1 MDYSHEVAGDGDGFV
16 STPNLNIRP
25 GHPDF
30 LDLDWGIPLDDWV
43 HGRLVELPAG
53 IHRHPVRFVAYDE
66 GLYAIKELPRKLAFH
81 EFEVMRTLERRMR
94 PIATVVGVVDRHW
107 LDATV
112 EGAGAI
118 ITRYVEYAFP
128 YRELVSGS
136 DFGRRRDQML
146 DAFAGLIVQLHL
158 AGCFWGDCSLSNV
171 LYRYDANQIEAIMID
186 AETVRLH
193 DSLSAGQ
200 RREDIEIMIM
210 NVAGG
215 MADIAASGGA
225 EIAEADL
232 DLGEDIAARYYA
244 LWEELMRDIVV
255 GPDERYRIRERVQ
268 RLNDLGFDVEDV
280 DLTPDDSGGARVQVR
295 VTVGGRNFHS
305 NRLRELTRI
314 EASENQAR
322 QILSDLQYYEAKLG
336 GQSPSGK
343 ALAAIRWRVDVFEPY
358 LERMAKIVDASANPV
373 QAYCDFLHHRFMLA
387 CGQAR
392 DVPNEEAF
400 TDWVAC
406 GQPGYLNPEDNRA
419 T

>member
-1 MDYSHEVAGDGDGFV
+1 MAPV
-16 STPNLNIRP
+16 STPNLHIRP

-30 LDLDWGIPLDDWV
+30 LDLNWDIPLNDWV
-43 HGRLVELPAG
+43 HHRLVELPTG

-81 EFEVMRTLERRMR
+81 EFEVMRSLAKTIR
-94 PIATVVGVVDRHW
+94 PIATAVGVVDRHW
-107 LDATV
+107 LDASI

-146 DAFAGLIVQLHL
+146 DAFAGLLVQLHL

-193 DSLSAGQ
+193 DALSAGQ

-225 EIAEADL
+225 DIDEADL
-232 DLGEDIAARYYA
+232 DLGEDVAARYFG
-244 LWEELMRDIVV
+244 LWDELKRDIVV
-255 GPDERYRIRERVQ
+255 GPHERYRIRERVE
-268 RLNDLGFDVEDV
+268 RLNELGFDVEDV
-280 DLTPDDSGGARVQVR
+280 DLTPDESGGDRVQMR
-295 VTVGGRNFHS
+295 VAVGGRNFHS

-322 QILSDLQYYEAKLG
+322 QILSDLRYYEAHFAG
-336 GQSPSGK
+336 GSTTGK
-343 ALAAIRWRVDVFEPY
+343 AVAAIKWRVDVFEPY
-358 LERMAKIVDASANPV
+358 LERIAQIIEPGANPV
-373 QAYCDFLHHRFMLA
+373 QAYCDFLHHRFVLA
-387 CGQAR
+387 RKQER
-392 DVPNEEAF
+392 DVPNEEAY
-400 TDWVAC
+400 THWVDS
-406 GQPGYLNPEDNRA
+406 GRPGYLA
-419 T
+419 TDKMVLGEG